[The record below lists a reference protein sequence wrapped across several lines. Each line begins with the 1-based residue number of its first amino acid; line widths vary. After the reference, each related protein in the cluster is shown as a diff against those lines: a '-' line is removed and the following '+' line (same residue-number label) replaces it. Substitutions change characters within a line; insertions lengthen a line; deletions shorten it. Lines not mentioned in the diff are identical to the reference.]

1 MTTEPISDERLAEIR
16 AGLEGVTPGPWRAVP
31 TAEGMCDMRVT
42 APNPLSR
49 SGRRTVALIAPTKHD
64 EVAHHIA
71 RLDPQTVAALLS
83 RLDKAEE
90 SVEIMTA
97 LTRTPLYSYRALAE
111 RLSQIMGARFGARF
125 MDPPDGGDVPIHEQV
140 ERMADALLAAEAPSE
155 S

>member
-1 MTTEPISDERLAEIR
+1 MTIEPINEDILAEIR
-16 AGLEGVTPGPWRAVP
+16 DEAQTCLEIGVAFNWPPR
-31 TAEGMCDMRVT
+31 D
-42 APNPLSR
+42 L
-49 SGRRTVALIAPTKHD
+49 L
-64 EVAHHIA
+64 
-71 RLDPQTVAALLS
+71 ALLS

-97 LTRTPLYSYRALAE
+97 LTRTPLYSHRALTE

-140 ERMADALLAAEAPSE
+140 ERMADALLAAERPSE